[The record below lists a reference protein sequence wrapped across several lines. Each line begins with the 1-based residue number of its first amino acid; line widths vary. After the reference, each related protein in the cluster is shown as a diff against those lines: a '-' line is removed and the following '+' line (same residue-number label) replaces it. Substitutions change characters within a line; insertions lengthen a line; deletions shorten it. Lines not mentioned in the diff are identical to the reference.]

1 MPILI
6 RDNMQIA
13 IMKNGYKNYGI
24 YIFEEPNIY
33 RKVATFN
40 CDENTDRF
48 IEYITKMFDIQEKEN
63 EKSSISD

>member
-1 MPILI
+1 MPIII

-13 IMKNGYKNYGI
+13 IMKSGYKNYGI

-40 CDENTDRF
+40 CDESADRF

-63 EKSSISD
+63 EDNRR

>member
-13 IMKNGYKNYGI
+13 FMKNGYKNYGI
-24 YIFEEPNIY
+24 YIFEEPNSY

-40 CDENTDRF
+40 CDENADRF
-48 IEYITKMFDIQEKEN
+48 MEYITKMFDIQEKEN
-63 EKSSISD
+63 EHKESD

>member
-1 MPILI
+1 MPIII

-24 YIFEEPNIY
+24 YIFEEPNSY

-40 CDENTDRF
+40 CDENADRF
-48 IEYITKMFDIQEKEN
+48 IEYIIKMFDIQEKDN
-63 EKSSISD
+63 EQAN